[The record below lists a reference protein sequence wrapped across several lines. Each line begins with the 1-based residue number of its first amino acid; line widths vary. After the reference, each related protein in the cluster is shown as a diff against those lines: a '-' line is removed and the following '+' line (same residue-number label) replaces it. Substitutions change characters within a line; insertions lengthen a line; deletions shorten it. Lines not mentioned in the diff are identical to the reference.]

1 MRRAATLAAS
11 VAVFALAGCFGKSY
25 EETNGSPFASSPAE
39 PGEEALQEQRS
50 EIISILQ
57 SRESLLPQGS
67 PFDTVADAVM
77 AANARAAEAELRSA
91 LLRSKAADKNWL
103 PQLGPSISLTSMSD
117 FVASLFIEQVL
128 FDNGKRKA
136 ERELARADVE
146 VAAVTLSE
154 DSNTRVLTAL
164 ELYLQAEKARARVAI
179 TRQAATDMTE
189 FMRIMEARVAGGV
202 SDTSDEQV
210 LRLKLDEAR
219 ETLHADLEAERTA
232 LAELS
237 AMSAFPLD
245 NVTGVSEVPVFPA
258 GVQPLDVLMARA
270 EMDRDVAETK
280 IERAGF
286 LPSLTAG
293 GTTSNVRTDMGVSIE
308 TENLIGLG
316 TGAALGAIEADKQAA
331 AARIEQAQENSDRKI
346 ARLREYLASL
356 DRQSANTGTLASQ
369 SVTNY
374 RTFQEQYEAGQRQ
387 VMDVVNVYE
396 TMVSR
401 RLEHVG
407 LKYDAILTK
416 LQMAEEFG
424 LLVDGD
430 DV

>member
-1 MRRAATLAAS
+1 MRRAATLAAG

-25 EETNGSPFASSPAE
+25 EETTGAQFAASAPQQ
-39 PGEEALQEQRS
+39 GALATQEQRS

-57 SRESLLPQGS
+57 ARQSLLPQGS

-77 AANARAAEAELRSA
+77 AANARAAEAELRAA

-117 FVASLFIEQVL
+117 FVASMFIEQVL
-128 FDNGKRKA
+128 FDNGRRKA

-146 VAAVTLSE
+146 VAAVALSE
-154 DSNTRVLTAL
+154 NSNERVLTAL
-164 ELYLQAEKARARVAI
+164 ELYLRAEKARARVAI
-179 TRQAATDMTE
+179 TRQAAADMTE

-219 ETLHADLEAERTA
+219 ETLNADLEAERTA
-232 LAELS
+232 LSELA

-245 NVTGVSEVPVFPA
+245 SVNGISEVPMFPA
-258 GVQPLDVLMARA
+258 GVDPLDVLRARA
-270 EMDRDVAETK
+270 ELDRDVAETK

-286 LPSLTAG
+286 LPKLTAG
-293 GTTSNVRTDMGVSIE
+293 GTASTSRTDLGVAVE
-308 TENLIGLG
+308 TDNLIGFG
-316 TGAALGAIEADKQAA
+316 TSATLGAIEAEKQAA
-331 AARIEQAQENSDRKI
+331 AARIQQAQEDSNRKI
-346 ARLREYLASL
+346 ARLRENLASL
-356 DRQSANTGTLASQ
+356 DRQSANTSTLAAQ
-369 SVTNY
+369 SVSNY

-407 LKYDAILTK
+407 LKYDAISTK

-424 LLVDGD
+424 LLVNGD

>member
-1 MRRAATLAAS
+1 
-11 VAVFALAGCFGKSY
+11 
-25 EETNGSPFASSPAE
+25 
-39 PGEEALQEQRS
+39 
-50 EIISILQ
+50 
-57 SRESLLPQGS
+57 
-67 PFDTVADAVM
+67 
-77 AANARAAEAELRSA
+77 
-91 LLRSKAADKNWL
+91 
-103 PQLGPSISLTSMSD
+103 
-117 FVASLFIEQVL
+117 
-128 FDNGKRKA
+128 
-136 ERELARADVE
+136 
-146 VAAVTLSE
+146 
-154 DSNTRVLTAL
+154 
-164 ELYLQAEKARARVAI
+164 
-179 TRQAATDMTE
+179 MTE

-219 ETLHADLEAERTA
+219 ETLNADLEAERTA
-232 LAELS
+232 LAELA
-237 AMSAFPLD
+237 AMSAYPLD
-245 NVTGVSEVPVFPA
+245 HVTGVADVPMFPA
-258 GVQPLDVLMARA
+258 GVQPLDVLRARA
-270 EMDRDVAETK
+270 EMERDVAETK

-293 GTTSNVRTDMGVSIE
+293 GTASNVSTDLGVTVE
-308 TENLIGLG
+308 TDNLIGLG
-316 TGAALGAIEADKQAA
+316 TGAALGAIEADKKAA
-331 AARIEQAQENSDRKI
+331 AARIEQAQEDSDRKI

-356 DRQSANTGTLASQ
+356 DRQSANTGQLARQ
-369 SVTNY
+369 SVSNY